1 MKKVS
6 YYEFQMVSE
15 RSSDNPTDIRE
26 GCRIK
31 MRVNLS
37 IRRKGGVYLYNINTP
52 YRRMIDG
59 GEKMKN
65 LK

>member
-37 IRRKGGVYLYNINTP
+37 IRRGVGLVYIYQPTV
-52 YRRMIDG
+52 G
-59 GEKMKN
+59 
-65 LK
+65 